1 MALGKKSTNLPEIGD
16 LVTVKVVR
24 AFVFDDKDETGIPTD
39 YPQNAS
45 LGVLQAI
52 EENSEGKTMYQV
64 DNGWIAAD
72 EVATKV
78 NPKYSYPNT
87 TTTTSGGSTTTKK
100 DNSAFW
106 TAISSIA
113 TGIFG
118 IFGGK
123 KTSTSGSSTT
133 ENTDTSEKDTGDGTN
148 GGGTTKK
155 TTPTWVYLTFGGV
168 VVVGIIAAL
177 LWPKKKE
184 PTPSPKPI
192 VL

>member
-72 EVATKV
+72 EVTTKV

-133 ENTDTSEKDTGDGTN
+133 ENGDTSV
-148 GGGTTKK
+148 GGTDLGTTPKK